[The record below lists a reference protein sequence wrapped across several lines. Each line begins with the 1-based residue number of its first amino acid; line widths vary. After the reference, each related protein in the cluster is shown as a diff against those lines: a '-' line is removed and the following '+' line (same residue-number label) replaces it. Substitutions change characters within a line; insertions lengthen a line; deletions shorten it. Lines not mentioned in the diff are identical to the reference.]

1 MAPTTTR
8 PSNQPRT
15 NTGPRERALED
26 VRRTTT
32 AMIGT
37 GLNATPIASGREWP
51 IASPMRSPSN
61 RLQRSAHH
69 DLDVTV
75 VARVVLG
82 GDVAAPGIVLP
93 GLAAVATSDAPA
105 NLQSSARAVAAMRL
119 RDRLGQAGLEICP
132 VGGPAPGR
140 RGQPSA
146 RRPYRPGS
154 GRCGPGGRRP
164 AGWWGPAP

>member
-32 AMIGT
+32 AMIGI

-61 RLQRSAHH
+61 SLQRSAHH

-82 GDVAAPGIVLP
+82 GDVAEPGIVLP
-93 GLAAVATSDAPA
+93 DWRPVATSAAPV
-105 NLQSSARAVAAMRL
+105 NLQS
-119 RDRLGQAGLEICP
+119 
-132 VGGPAPGR
+132 
-140 RGQPSA
+140 
-146 RRPYRPGS
+146 
-154 GRCGPGGRRP
+154 
-164 AGWWGPAP
+164 

>member
-8 PSNQPRT
+8 PSNQPKT
-15 NTGPRERALED
+15 NTGPRKRALEE
-26 VRRTTT
+26 VSRTTT
-32 AMIGT
+32 AMIGM
-37 GLNATPIASGREWP
+37 GLNATPIASAREWP

-61 RLQRSAHH
+61 SLQRSAHH

-75 VARVVLG
+75 VAASCL
-82 GDVAAPGIVLP
+82 VATSPSPGSSFQDWRL
-93 GLAAVATSDAPA
+93 VATSDAPA
-105 NLQSSARAVAAMRL
+105 NLQSSARAVAAMGL
-119 RDRLGQAGLEICP
+119 RDRLGQAALETGP

-140 RGQPSA
+140 RGPPSA

-154 GRCGPGGRRP
+154 GQCGPAARPP